1 MERVERFRA
10 SLAGYCVATYVIGIR
25 DRHQDNIMV
34 ADDGRVNL
42 FIFFIF

>member
-10 SLAGYCVATYVIGIR
+10 SLSGYSVATYVIGIR

-34 ADDGRVNL
+34 ADDGRV
-42 FIFFIF
+42 

>member
-42 FIFFIF
+42 FFFFIF